1 MSAYFKDHD
10 FGITEI
16 VSSINIVSSFV
27 VCLLSLLLLIII
39 NIITAIIYISI
50 TIVISVIIIII
61 PALFGYLFGLPFFN
75 TVVFVSILSVNV
87 MLVEPCRTCT
97 LNDSVPCSIKI
108 EPYRTFKSRFVQRNI
123 VN

>member
-16 VSSINIVSSFV
+16 VSSVNIVSSFV

-39 NIITAIIYISI
+39 IIITAIVYISI
-50 TIVISVIIIII
+50 IIVISVIIII
-61 PALFGYLFGLPFFN
+61 PALFDYLFGLPFFN

-87 MLVEPCRTCT
+87 VLVEPCRTCT